1 MAKPC
6 VVRVTLTTHLDES
19 GYQRAG
25 HTCDG
30 KGRSL
35 ERRKPRYTLQHGWV
49 ILSETDTEKQ
59 IL

>member
-30 KGRSL
+30 KGRGL